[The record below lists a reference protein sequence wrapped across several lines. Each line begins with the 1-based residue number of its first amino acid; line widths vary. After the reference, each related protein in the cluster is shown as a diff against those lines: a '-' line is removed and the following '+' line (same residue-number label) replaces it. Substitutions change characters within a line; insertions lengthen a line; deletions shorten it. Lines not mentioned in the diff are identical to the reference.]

1 VKEAGS
7 AFRKVLSRE
16 RGTGEMSPTI
26 MLLGILILGIVGKS
40 NIIAAAAGI
49 LLVIQFTN
57 LQYLLPVLEK
67 RGLELGLLF
76 LVLAVL
82 VPFASGRVPG
92 QEVFRSFVS
101 VSGIIAIISG
111 ALATH
116 LNGHGLEL
124 LQREPYLM
132 IGLVIGS
139 IVGVIFFGG
148 IPVGPLMA
156 GGIAAILLSL
166 ANLMR

>member
-1 VKEAGS
+1 MPLNSFGQDVFPKGDEG
-7 AFRKVLSRE
+7 
-16 RGTGEMSPTI
+16 MSPTFI
-26 MLLGILILGIVGKS
+26 LLGILILGIVGNQILS
-40 NIIAAAAGI
+40 QRQPGS

-57 LQYLLPVLEK
+57 YQTCYLYWKTGPGIGAVVFGVGGTRSLLPA
-67 RGLELGLLF
+67 G
-76 LVLAVL
+76 
-82 VPFASGRVPG
+82 PG
-92 QEVFRSFVS
+92 KEVFRSFVS
-101 VSGIIAIISG
+101 VSGLIAIISG

-156 GGIAAILLSL
+156 GGIAAILLSI